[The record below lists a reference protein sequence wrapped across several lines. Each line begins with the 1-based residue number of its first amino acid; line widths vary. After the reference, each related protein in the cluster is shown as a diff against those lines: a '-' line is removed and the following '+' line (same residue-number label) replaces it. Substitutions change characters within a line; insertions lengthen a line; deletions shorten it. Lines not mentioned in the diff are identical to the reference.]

1 MFLNSVTLVYLG
13 VGAGSECDQKT
24 LCEILKELIKTLSGA
39 GEMTQYLG
47 VVFAL
52 SEN

>member
-24 LCEILKELIKTLSGA
+24 LYKILKELVKTLLGA
-39 GEMTQYLG
+39 WEMTQYLG
-47 VVFAL
+47 AVFAL
-52 SEN
+52 AED